1 MKHRILSFILA
12 MAMVCAMCASALA
25 AGGGMAII
33 GGGSGAVSIFS
44 SSNSGNDYFYVDYMV
59 TVGDTL
65 YALADTNGGRRLAVW
80 RGDMEEPLLLGQ
92 GKDENTSA
100 LINSSWYSTPEEL
113 EGVEGDTAHAIGTIF
128 SDGER
133 LLGINT
139 LTGLVF
145 EINVDG
151 ESLSYA
157 DVLTLK
163 DTKPF
168 FHQEDGENAYGV
180 SMKSCAVANGV
191 LYFTTNDWGEDGYS
205 IDKLYAADLTSGE
218 VSAKALEHVQR
229 VASYKD
235 GKLLAVIHDQ
245 RNAWDDNTQT
255 YKNPDLAVYDP
266 ATDTAEIKAEMS
278 SSNLDGLD
286 YCAALDAVIFTDR
299 SRIMGM
305 KDFAEPRQYGYAP
318 MTYVSQLVVLG
329 ESVVLSDYNNTQI
342 RPLDENFK
350 TDEYLTVG
358 GGAWMD
364 DGARLFASRN
374 PNVPIYFSDVYG
386 NDVETLSQAMVSGE
400 DSVDVI
406 LQNISYSSFETLME
420 KGYCADLSGYPE
432 LVAAVNRMHPAI
444 RDTVMK
450 DGKLYAIPTDMNGWG
465 WFYSPRVL
473 EAVGLTE
480 EDIPTNFVDL
490 CDLVTR
496 WNDEMLDEYPN
507 YSLFDYVSDTKMQLF
522 YWMMDAYLDWCTAQ
536 GRDVTF
542 DTPEFRAMMT
552 ALEGVYCEDMDR
564 VFEDEMSSDMYREGL
579 LVSGYQTVGDFDWMS
594 GDSEWQRF
602 VPMTL
607 TADTEHA
614 FGVDL
619 NVMFINPRSAHM
631 DSAVQLLLCQLEAL
645 DDTRKHVMFTDE
657 TEPVPD
663 PYFEERMKN
672 AQESLAAAK
681 EALEKADESE
691 KKDLQEYV
699 ERMEQ
704 YAKDT
709 ENRRY
714 SISQQQIDY
723 YQQNVVPKLFVKR
736 PTFFSGTQDN
746 SSKELSELMSRFREG
761 QIGLDQFI
769 HEADNKLRMMRLENE

>member
-25 AGGGMAII
+25 AGGGVAVI
-33 GGGSGAVSIFS
+33 GGSGGAVSIFRT
-44 SSNSGNDYFYVDYMV
+44 SGGGSDYSYVNAMAV
-59 TVGDTL
+59 VGDTL
-65 YALADTNGGRRLAVW
+65 YALVDTNGGLRLAVW
-80 RGDMEEPLLLGQ
+80 RGGMEAPLMLGQ

-100 LINSSWYSTPEEL
+100 LINSTWYSTPEDL
-113 EGVEGDTAHAIGTIF
+113 ESVEGDTVHAIGTIF

-145 EINVDG
+145 EVKVDG
-151 ESLSYA
+151 ESIAYA
-157 DVLTLK
+157 DVVTLK

-180 SMKSCAVANGV
+180 SMKSCAAVDGV
-191 LYFTTNDWGEDGYS
+191 LYFNTNDWGDDGYS

-218 VSAKALEHVQR
+218 VSAKTVEHVQR
-229 VASYKD
+229 VAPYKD
-235 GKLLAVIHDQ
+235 GKLVAVIHDSQ
-245 RNAWDDNTQT
+245 NAWNQETQT

-278 SSNLDGLD
+278 TSNLDGID
-286 YCAALDAVIFTDR
+286 YCAALDAVIFTDQ

-305 KDFAEPRQYGYAP
+305 KDFAEPRQYGYVP
-318 MTYVSQLVVLG
+318 MTYVSQMAVMG
-329 ESVVLSDYNNTQI
+329 ESVVLSNYNDTQI
-342 RPLDENFK
+342 RPLDEEFK

-364 DGARLFASRN
+364 EGARLFASRN

-386 NDVETLSQAMVSGE
+386 DDMETLSQAMVSGE

-406 LQNISYSSFETLME
+406 RQSISYSSFDTLME

-432 LVAAVNRMHPAI
+432 LVAAVNRMHPVI
-444 RDTVMK
+444 RDAVMK
-450 DGKLYAIPTDMNGWG
+450 DGKLYAIPTEMNSWG
-465 WFYSPRVL
+465 WFYNPRVL

-496 WNDEMLDEYPN
+496 WNDELLDEYPN
-507 YSLFDYVSDTKMQLF
+507 YSLFDYVSDTKQQMF
-522 YWMMDAYLDWCTAQ
+522 YWMMNAYLDWCTVQ
-536 GRDVTF
+536 DKDVTF

-564 VFEDEMSSDMYREGL
+564 VFEDEMNSDVYREGL
-579 LVSGYQTVGDFDWMS
+579 LLSGYQTIGDFEWMS

-607 TADTEHA
+607 TADTEYA
-614 FGVDL
+614 FGADL
-619 NVMFINPRSAHM
+619 DVMFINPRSAHM

-645 DDTRKHVMFTDE
+645 DDTRKHVMFTDA
-657 TEPVPD
+657 TEPVLN
-663 PYFEERMKN
+663 PYFEEWMKN
-672 AQESLAAAK
+672 AQDSLDAAK
-681 EALEKADESE
+681 DALEKADESE
-691 KKDLQEYV
+691 KKDVQEYV

-704 YAKDT
+704 YVKDM
-709 ENRRY
+709 EGRRY

-723 YQQNVVPKLFVKR
+723 YQQNVVPKLFIRR
-736 PTFFSGTQDN
+736 PTFFRGTQDN
-746 SSKELSELMSRFREG
+746 SSEELNTLMSRFREG

-769 HEADNKLRMMRLENE
+769 HEADNKLRMMRLEDE